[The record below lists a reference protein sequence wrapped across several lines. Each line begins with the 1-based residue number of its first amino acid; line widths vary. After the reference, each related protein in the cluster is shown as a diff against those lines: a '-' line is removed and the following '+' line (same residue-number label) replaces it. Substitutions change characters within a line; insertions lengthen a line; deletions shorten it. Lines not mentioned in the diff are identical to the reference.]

1 MIFRHCRQKML
12 NVPAKLFFTDG
23 QMTFVP
29 AFNRLR
35 TKVLGAKRDI
45 SMQQS
50 IRYLKTQDGV
60 QLAWA
65 SMGTGQPLI
74 KAANWLTHLQYDL
87 ESLVWK
93 HWLTFFSRH
102 FRFVRYDERG
112 CGMTQWKVPEVT
124 QERWID
130 DLEAVAD
137 AAKFEQPAAVLG
149 ISQGAA
155 SGIGYAVRHPERVSH
170 LILYGG
176 YATGWALRGDEE
188 GLRRYRAI
196 VELIRWGWGT
206 DNVAFRQVFTSRF
219 IPDATPE
226 QLEWWNDLCRRT
238 TTPEIAAHLMLARS
252 DIDVRDLLPKVKVP
266 TLVIHAAED
275 SVTPLSASRELAS
288 AIPNAE
294 FVQLESRNHVLLE
307 HEPAWERFKA
317 VVLEFTGQSAGSAR
331 ASDER
336 FAMLSGR
343 ERDVLAGLVAGR
355 SNAEIAA
362 TLNIGDKTVRNI
374 VSRVFDKLSVRS
386 RAQAIVMA
394 RDHGFAIRREE

>member
-1 MIFRHCRQKML
+1 
-12 NVPAKLFFTDG
+12 
-23 QMTFVP
+23 
-29 AFNRLR
+29 
-35 TKVLGAKRDI
+35 
-45 SMQQS
+45 MQQS
-50 IRYLKTQDGV
+50 IRYLKTKDGV

-65 SMGTGQPLI
+65 SMGAGQPFV

-87 ESLVWK
+87 ESPVWK
-93 HWLTFFSRH
+93 HWIKFFAKH
-102 FRFVRYDERG
+102 FRFIRYDERG
-112 CGMTQWKVPEVT
+112 CGMTQWQVPEVN

-130 DLEAVAD
+130 DLEAVAE
-137 AAKFEQPAAVLG
+137 AARIDQPAVVLG

-155 SGIGYAVRHPERVSH
+155 IGIGYAVRHPERVSH

-188 GLRRYRAI
+188 GLRRYQAI
-196 VELIRWGWGT
+196 VELIRLGWGT

-219 IPDATPE
+219 VPDATPE

-252 DIDVRDLLPKVKVP
+252 DIDVRDLLSRVTVP
-266 TLVIHAAED
+266 TLVIHASED
-275 SVTPLSASRELAS
+275 NVTPLSASRELAA

-307 HEPAWERFKA
+307 QEPAWTKFKE
-317 VVLEFTGQSAGSAR
+317 VVLEFTGQSAPSAR
-331 ASDER
+331 ESDDR
-336 FAMLSGR
+336 FAVLSGR
-343 ERDVLAGLVAGR
+343 ERDVLGGLVAGR

-362 TLNIGDKTVRNI
+362 ALHISDKTVRNI

-394 RDHGFAIRREE
+394 RDHGFAANKADAPWRGT